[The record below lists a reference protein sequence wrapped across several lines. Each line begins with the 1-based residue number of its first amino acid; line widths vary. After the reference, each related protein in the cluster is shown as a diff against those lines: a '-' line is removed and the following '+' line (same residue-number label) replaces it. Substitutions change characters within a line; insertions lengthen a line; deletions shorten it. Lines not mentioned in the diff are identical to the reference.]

1 MDKDELKQ
9 LFSDV
14 LDEKLDTLKADQKT
28 EFATQLEAAVSP
40 LKEQLE
46 TQQENLTE
54 LKGKQ
59 DEVIEL
65 ATPPV
70 GSNPNERHH
79 AGGDPETKQFDC

>member
-1 MDKDELKQ
+1 MDKTELKQ
-9 LFSDV
+9 LFNEV
-14 LDEKLDTLKADQKT
+14 LDEKLGELKAEQKT
-28 EFATQLEAAVSP
+28 EFATQLDAAVKP
-40 LKEQLE
+40 LKAQLE

-70 GSNPNERHH
+70 GSNPNETHH
-79 AGGDPETKQFDC
+79 AGGDPEKPQFDC